1 MVILENQKIDKKM
14 LASILVYLL
23 VGACYIAIAVV
34 VGLYVTELK
43 VSATEIAEDMP
54 TDDDFD
60 VVSVPE
66 PIDYTQ
72 SISDM
77 NDNIVILQEQLTEVK
92 DTLSALSDS
101 VSQNDTI
108 DYTEQIQEVS
118 EKLTQIENQLTVSE
132 NSVSENSL
140 LNTPLED
147 LTADQQ
153 LKVFIIVLL
162 LSSRPN
168 RKARMHTWHR
178 AHKAHG
184 FAKLGIFRR
193 CRNFY

>member
-1 MVILENQKIDKKM
+1 MFCVENQKIDKKS
-14 LASILVYLL
+14 LVLFAVYLL

-34 VGLYVTELK
+34 VGLYVTELN
-43 VSATEIAEDMP
+43 VSATEITEEMP

-60 VVSVPE
+60 VVTIPE

-77 NDNIVILQEQLTEVK
+77 NDNIVILQEQLSEVK
-92 DTLSALSDS
+92 DTLSVLSDS

-118 EKLTQIENQLTVSE
+118 DKLTQIEEQLTVSE
-132 NSVSENSL
+132 NTVSENSL
-140 LNTPLED
+140 LNTPLEN

-153 LKVFIIVLL
+153 FDVFIIVLL
-162 LSSRPN
+162 LI
-168 RKARMHTWHR
+168 AIVGMFI
-178 AHKAHG
+178 AY
-184 FAKLGIFRR
+184 FL
-193 CRNFY
+193 

>member
-1 MVILENQKIDKKM
+1 MENQKIDKKS
-14 LASILVYLL
+14 LALFVVYLL

-43 VSATEIAEDMP
+43 VSATEIVEELP
-54 TDDDFD
+54 TDDNFD

-77 NDNIVILQEQLTEVK
+77 NDNIVILQEQLSEVK
-92 DTLSALSDS
+92 ETLSVLSDS

-118 EKLTQIENQLTVSE
+118 DKLTQIESQLTVSE
-132 NSVSENSL
+132 NTVSENSL
-140 LNTPLED
+140 LNTPLQD

-153 LKVFIIVLL
+153 FYVFIIVLL
-162 LSSRPN
+162 LL
-168 RKARMHTWHR
+168 AL
-178 AHKAHG
+178 AG
-184 FAKLGIFRR
+184 VVLGYFL
-193 CRNFY
+193 

>member
-1 MVILENQKIDKKM
+1 MENQKIDKKS
-14 LASILVYLL
+14 LALFAVYLF

-34 VGLYVTELK
+34 VGLYLTELK
-43 VSATEIAEDMP
+43 VSATEITEEMP

-60 VVSVPE
+60 VVSVPGT
-66 PIDYTQ
+66 IDYTQ

-92 DTLSALSDS
+92 DTLSVLSDS
-101 VSQNDTI
+101 VSQNDMI
-108 DYTEQIQEVS
+108 DYTEQIQQVS
-118 EKLTQIENQLTVSE
+118 EKLTQIENQLTVSG

-153 LKVFIIVLL
+153 LYVFIIVLL
-162 LSSRPN
+162 LL
-168 RKARMHTWHR
+168 AV
-178 AHKAHG
+178 AG
-184 FAKLGIFRR
+184 VLLGYFL
-193 CRNFY
+193 

>member
-1 MVILENQKIDKKM
+1 MENQKNDKK
-14 LASILVYLL
+14 SIALFAVYFLVCS
-23 VGACYIAIAVV
+23 VYIAIAVV
-34 VGLYVTELK
+34 VAFYVTELN
-43 VSATEIAEDMP
+43 VFATEITQEIP
-54 TDDDFD
+54 SDDEFD
-60 VVSVPE
+60 VVSVSE

-101 VSQNDTI
+101 VSHNDTI
-108 DYTEQIQEVS
+108 DYTEQILQVS
-118 EKLTQIENQLTVSE
+118 DKLTQIESQLTVSE
-132 NSVSENSL
+132 NTVSENSL

-162 LSSRPN
+162 LIAIACLSLV
-168 RKARMHTWHR
+168 
-178 AHKAHG
+178 
-184 FAKLGIFRR
+184 FFL
-193 CRNFY
+193 

>member
-1 MVILENQKIDKKM
+1 MENQKIDKKS
-14 LASILVYLL
+14 LALFAVYLF
-23 VGACYIAIAVV
+23 VGACYIAVAVV

-43 VSATEIAEDMP
+43 VSATEITEDIP

-60 VVSVPE
+60 VVTVPE

-77 NDNIVILQEQLTEVK
+77 NDNIVILQEQLSEVK
-92 DTLSALSDS
+92 ETLSVLSDS

-118 EKLTQIENQLTVSE
+118 EKLTQIESQLTVSE
-132 NSVSENSL
+132 NTVSENSL

-153 LKVFIIVLL
+153 LNVFIIVLL
-162 LSSRPN
+162 CVAVAGVLL
-168 RKARMHTWHR
+168 AY
-178 AHKAHG
+178 
-184 FAKLGIFRR
+184 FL
-193 CRNFY
+193 

>member
-1 MVILENQKIDKKM
+1 MENQKIDKKN
-14 LASILVYLL
+14 LALVAVYLL

-34 VGLYVTELK
+34 VGLYVTELN
-43 VSATEIAEDMP
+43 VSATEILEELP

-60 VVSVPE
+60 VVTVPE

-77 NDNIVILQEQLTEVK
+77 NDNIVILQEQLSEVK
-92 DTLSALSDS
+92 ETLSALSDS
-101 VSQNDTI
+101 VSQNDMI

-132 NSVSENSL
+132 NTVSENSL

-153 LKVFIIVLL
+153 LNVFIIVLL
-162 LSSRPN
+162 CVAVAGVVL
-168 RKARMHTWHR
+168 AY
-178 AHKAHG
+178 
-184 FAKLGIFRR
+184 FL
-193 CRNFY
+193 

>member
-1 MVILENQKIDKKM
+1 MENQKIDKKS
-14 LASILVYLL
+14 LALFAVYLF

-43 VSATEIAEDMP
+43 VSATEITEDIS

-60 VVSVPE
+60 VVTVPE

-77 NDNIVILQEQLTEVK
+77 NENIVILQEQLSEVK
-92 DTLSALSDS
+92 DTLSGLSDS
-101 VSQNDTI
+101 VSHNDTI
-108 DYTEQIQEVS
+108 DYTEQIQQVS
-118 EKLTQIENQLTVSE
+118 DKLTQIESQLTVSE

-162 LSSRPN
+162 LIAIACLSLV
-168 RKARMHTWHR
+168 
-178 AHKAHG
+178 
-184 FAKLGIFRR
+184 FFL
-193 CRNFY
+193 